1 MTHTPETAVKNF
13 IASLIKHSALS
24 AQQGSQFAQN
34 YPISLDPLIEL
45 LMTDGIVT
53 RRDVLVA
60 LSDTY
65 QVPWFDVTGYFFD
78 HQLVHLFPKGF
89 LLRHGAV
96 PLMIDEDELIVV
108 VADPAEQDLL
118 PAFGAYVSYDIQ
130 FQVGI
135 RRHIE
140 DAVKEFYDESVVYD
154 IPADEDSEAE
164 RRLAREETE
173 LEEDELEKLRDFEE

>member
-1 MTHTPETAVKNF
+1 MKHSPDKVVQLF
-13 IASLIKHSALS
+13 VASLIKHKAI
-24 AQQGSQFAQN
+24 APEQGVSFQET
-34 YPISLDPLIEL
+34 YPINIDALIDL
-45 LMTDGIVT
+45 VLSDGLIT
-53 RRDVLVA
+53 RRDVLIA

-89 LLRHGAV
+89 LLRNGII

-108 VADPAEQDLL
+108 AAQPSDELL
-118 PAFGAYVSYDIQ
+118 PLFGDYVSWDIQ

-140 DAVKEFYDESVVYD
+140 DAVKEFYDESIAND
-154 IPADEDSEAE
+154 IQEDQDLEQE
-164 RRLAREETE
+164 RKLARDEAA
-173 LEEDELEKLRDFEE
+173 LEEDEIEKLGDLEE

>member
-1 MTHTPETAVKNF
+1 MKHSHDRVVQLF
-13 IASLIKHSALS
+13 VASLIKHKAI
-24 AQQGSQFAQN
+24 APEQGASFQET
-34 YPISLDPLIEL
+34 YPINIDALIDL
-45 LMTDGIVT
+45 VLSDGLIT
-53 RRDVLVA
+53 RRDVLIA

-89 LLRHGAV
+89 LLRNGII

-108 VADPAEQDLL
+108 AAQPSDDLL
-118 PAFGAYVSYDIQ
+118 PLFGDYVSWDIQ

-140 DAVKEFYDESVVYD
+140 DAIKEFYDESIAND
-154 IPADEDSEAE
+154 IQEDQDLEQE
-164 RRLAREETE
+164 RRLARDEAA
-173 LEEDELEKLRDFEE
+173 LEEDEIEKLGDLEE